1 MAEGMTE
8 RSTGHVLSHA
18 KGDDWLLMH
27 GEPAQALAA
36 SLRQRVEQRIA
47 AGEYLP
53 DTIQYFNE
61 VSFRA
66 VPGDLTVS
74 DKRLEQ
80 LQKLCQL
87 WDVRLRAK
95 EISSHRK
102 VLGPL
107 IVAAKRVVY
116 PVLSAFLKESFHQ
129 QRSFN
134 AAALSLLAELSE
146 EVERLKASTHR
157 EPK

>member
-1 MAEGMTE
+1 MTE
-8 RSTGHVLSHA
+8 RTTKQMVGHA
-18 KGDDWLLMH
+18 RGDDWLIMH
-27 GEPAQALAA
+27 GEKAPALAA

-66 VPGDLTVS
+66 VPGELTVS

-87 WDVRLRAK
+87 WDVRLRPK

-102 VLGPL
+102 FLGPL

-116 PVLSAFLKESFHQ
+116 PVLSAFLKESFYQ

-134 AAALSLLAELSE
+134 AAALAMLAELSE
-146 EVERLKASTHR
+146 ELERLRGTDRRDGS
-157 EPK
+157 

>member
-1 MAEGMTE
+1 MAEGITE
-8 RSTGHVLSHA
+8 RSTGQAIAHA
-18 KGDDWLLMH
+18 ADDSWLIMH
-27 GEPAQALAA
+27 GETAPALAA
-36 SLRQRVEQRIA
+36 SLRQRVEQRIS

-66 VPGDLTVS
+66 VPGELTVS

-87 WDVRLRAK
+87 WDVRLRPK

-134 AAALSLLAELSE
+134 AAALALLAELSE
-146 EVERLKASTHR
+146 EVERLRGTDRRDGS
-157 EPK
+157 